1 MQKPYSHLELH
12 QDVQK
17 LVWCHILSEEADMAA
32 FQRRLMQEKEVWV
45 PALVGAFK
53 FLVNDRLRVALCSYL
68 LGDLTRVLSVPKD
81 TEIPQEFAQ
90 VSDDFF
96 AKLVFTVIDE
106 DRRDALSSDFKRVG
120 QTVLIAQE
128 SESAPESML
137 KLTQMITLLKGM
149 VFTLLYHPTFFEES
163 RRGQLVALMADAAA
177 EAALGSW
184 PEN

>member
-1 MQKPYSHLELH
+1 VQKPYTHLELH
-12 QDVQK
+12 QDFQK
-17 LVWCHILSEEADMAA
+17 LVWCHILNEEADIAT
-32 FQRRLMQEKEVWV
+32 FQRRLVQEKEIWV

-68 LGDLTRVLSVPKD
+68 LDDLTRVLSAPKD

-90 VSDDFF
+90 VSHDFF
-96 AKLVFTVIDE
+96 ARLVFTVIDE
-106 DRRDALSSDFKRVG
+106 DRRDVLSGEFKHVG
-120 QTVLIAQE
+120 QAVLIAQE
-128 SESAPESML
+128 SESAPESIL
-137 KLTQMITLLKGM
+137 KLTQMVTLLKGM